1 MVLLHV
7 KRGNESQFIFDTKL
21 STQLSILIKE
31 IVLIFNGRL
40 KITRICSEMEELIK
54 HGPMHPPEILGLTEE
69 QVTELKL
76 TDPWEEKVQPS
87 GGWNYN
93 KDPIG
98 RRNGRQPQPK
108 MQEILKR
115 AIDDAKLMVSKKLAE
130 SNQCLTLKQVQN
142 AFDILRGAVTIVY
155 PMGLPPHDS
164 IAMEFTNTEDLNGT
178 QASLEV
184 IEPIKA
190 ELWFAGR
197 KMFNDKQLRDYM
209 GTNEK
214 CKVIVKLVKSN
225 EGAPGREPI
234 FNEEARKQIMLQQY
248 RRQEELKALE
258 EDDDDHYLNSSW
270 ADNSNLK
277 RQVHGMQNIQFRYGF

>member
-1 MVLLHV
+1 MY
-7 KRGNESQFIFDTKL
+7 
-21 STQLSILIKE
+21 
-31 IVLIFNGRL
+31 
-40 KITRICSEMEELIK
+40 
-54 HGPMHPPEILGLTEE
+54 PPEILGLTEE
-69 QVTELKL
+69 QVTEMKL
-76 TDPWEEKVQPS
+76 IDPWEEKVVPS
-87 GGWNYN
+87 GGWNHH

-98 RRNGRQPQPK
+98 RRNGRQPVPK
-108 MQEILKR
+108 MQEILKQ
-115 AIDDAKLMVSKKLAE
+115 AINDAKLMVSKKMVE
-130 SNQCLTLKQVQN
+130 NNQCLAFKQVQN
-142 AFDILRGAVTIVY
+142 ALDILRGAVTIVY
-155 PMGLPPHDS
+155 PMGLPPHDN
-164 IAMEFTNTEDLNGT
+164 IAMEFVNMEDLNGT

-197 KMFNDKQLRDYM
+197 KMFNEKQLRDYM

-225 EGAPGREPI
+225 EGPPGREPV

-258 EDDDDHYLNSSW
+258 DDNDDHYLSSGW

-277 RQVHGMQNIQFRYGF
+277 KQMNGTQNIQFRYGF